1 MVATFETQNRK
12 RNMTDSAPT
21 KTTAKTPVASV
32 ALATGV
38 ISGLG
43 TAILGYFDKTGLSR
57 LLVEVGSGTSAL
69 SLAGTFLHQ
78 FGITKYGKDAE
89 DLVKDVEDWKEDVEA
104 ELTSIWTHFDAK
116 IEEAKAAVTPVTY
129 PTVATGA
136 TGTPA
141 V

>member
-1 MVATFETQNRK
+1 
-12 RNMTDSAPT
+12 MTDSAPT

-57 LLVEVGSGTSAL
+57 LLVELGGGTTAL

-78 FGITKYGKDAE
+78 IGLAKYVGDAETFVKDAE
-89 DLVKDVEDWKEDVEA
+89 ERFDDIES
-104 ELTSIWTHFDAK
+104 ELTALWTHFDAK
-116 IEEAKAAVTPVTY
+116 VEEAKAAATPVTY
-129 PTVATGA
+129 PTVAGATGA